1 MSSNVIQRTAAI
13 AANLVVEN
21 ILTGSAFEYIRSL
34 SMVSLGIVGGSGL
47 FVTIQ
52 AGSTVILEESPIA
65 VGTAFPIQ
73 PDTFFYNFGAVANDR
88 LVVRVRNST
97 GGSLSYFAIVQQAAR

>member
-1 MSSNVIQRTAAI
+1 MSSNVIQRTASVP
-13 AANLVVEN
+13 ANAVVEN
-21 ILTGSAFEYIRSL
+21 ILQGSAFEYIRAL
-34 SMVSLGIVGGSGL
+34 SMVSLGIVGGAGL

-73 PDTFFYNFGAVANDR
+73 PDTFFYNFGAVPNDR

-97 GGSLSYFAIVQQAAR
+97 GGALNYFAIVQQAAR